1 MHTLNE
7 ISLDSLSFNPF
18 SKIGKEWMLIT
29 AGDEKQANTMTAS
42 WGGLGVMW
50 GKNVVFIVVR
60 ETRYTKEFI
69 DKNDTFSLTFL
80 KEDYRSALNY
90 LGTVSGRN
98 EEKITKAGLHLS
110 YDDQTPYLSEGDL
123 VLTCKKMSATPITP
137 DQFIDDS
144 IEKTWY
150 KDGNLHT
157 LYIGEI
163 TKVLSAQ

>member
-1 MHTLNE
+1 MSTLHE
-7 ISLDSLSFNPF
+7 ISVESLSFNPF

-29 AGDEKQANTMTAS
+29 AGNEEKANTMTAS

-50 GKNVVFIVVR
+50 GKNVVFVVIR

-69 DKNDTFSLTFL
+69 DSNDTFSLTFL
-80 KEDYRSALNY
+80 EEDYRPALNY
-90 LGTVSGRN
+90 LGTVSGRD
-98 EEKITKAGLHLS
+98 EDKIEKAGLHLS
-110 YDDQTPYLSEGDL
+110 YADGVPYLSEGKL

-137 DQFIDDS
+137 EHFLNGT
-144 IEKTWY
+144 IEEKWY

-163 TKVLSAQ
+163 TGVLAE